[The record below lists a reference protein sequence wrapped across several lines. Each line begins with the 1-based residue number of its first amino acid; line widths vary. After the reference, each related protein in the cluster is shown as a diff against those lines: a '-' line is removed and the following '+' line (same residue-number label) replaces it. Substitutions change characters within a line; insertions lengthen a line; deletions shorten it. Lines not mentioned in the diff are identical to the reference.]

1 MSGSRVPPPFSA
13 RTLEAR
19 LTPSHEARTLSMRL
33 PWQELHAVEDA
44 AKASG
49 KTRSEWLREAVLA
62 HLQKPIRSRKS
73 APDPTLL
80 TELVGSAA
88 ADREPVL
95 RSGIA
100 GLFQGDGAAGSQ
112 AGGPRQGRQ
121 GRRNPTAAGQPAGGE
136 VRYAQDTLFEKVWAE
151 GLRVAALSATLGALL
166 WGWFALTLS
175 PVQRYYFPAYIGSS
189 LHMTN
194 GSEPDHIA
202 WLVKTKPKNKIDFA
216 ETEDL
221 VPTTQGA
228 APFALSAHAVEQ
240 G

>member
-80 TELVGSAA
+80 TEL
-88 ADREPVL
+88 
-95 RSGIA
+95 I
-100 GLFQGDGAAGSQ
+100 
-112 AGGPRQGRQ
+112 
-121 GRRNPTAAGQPAGGE
+121 
-136 VRYAQDTLFEKVWAE
+136 
-151 GLRVAALSATLGALL
+151 GLRQLTIDLFSALANPDFNADMVQEVA
-166 WGWFALTLS
+166 
-175 PVQRYYFPAYIGSS
+175 RR
-189 LHMTN
+189 
-194 GSEPDHIA
+194 
-202 WLVKTKPKNKIDFA
+202 
-216 ETEDL
+216 
-221 VPTTQGA
+221 
-228 APFALSAHAVEQ
+228 VEQ
-240 G
+240 MKEGNADQILRRLDSERAGK